1 MKRSIVPAATP
12 ARAYWLFALGFGL
25 IGAILALA
33 ASLIAPPKYEAHAK
47 LYVSTVGGAPVSN
60 ASYQE
65 TTASQQIALSLAKLV
80 PSEVITARVVD
91 SLQLD
96 MSPSELASQIE
107 ATVEPETVLIDLNVT
122 NSSPTVAREVAN
134 ATAFEFTDFV
144 EELQVKAAPSMP
156 KPQVTLIQP
165 AVTPSAPIS
174 PNVPRNVGLG
184 TLAGLVAGLVFA
196 TLRERANRTV
206 RDVHSLQ
213 HIVGQPPLGSIPISR
228 SRDGESVAVV
238 IDDKSVLE
246 GFKEV
251 RTNLR
256 HALGVRP
263 TRIVCV
269 TSAGLSEGK
278 TTTVLG
284 IAIALADA
292 GHRVVVVDSDLRR
305 PDLSRRLKLTGT
317 AGLTE
322 AISDRFT
329 VGDVI
334 HPSGLPG
341 IDAISSGHAS
351 DQPSELLSS
360 DRAALLFCILG
371 ERYDFVLLDT
381 PPLLAF
387 TDAAVIADHADG
399 VVLVV
404 PYAHVE
410 SNDLEAA
417 VASLHRVER
426 RILGPVFTFAPVSES
441 RRRSLEPRRSRMK
454 SQMRHPGWLSVS
466 DDVEDDV
473 EQHGSDSSRGDAQ
486 VEDDL
491 EPRGEPVV
499 EVAHGNRN
507 KAKESTAERAEEST
521 AEQAEEI
528 TAEQAEEITAEQAER
543 ESHVNYAGTE
553 QSHDRDTDT
562 SMDDKAEPD
571 SSWPLLV
578 DKWEFGVNGASDNHA
593 LGRHARSQ

>member
-1 MKRSIVPAATP
+1 MKRLILPVATP

-25 IGAILALA
+25 VGAILALT
-33 ASLIAPPKYEAHAK
+33 ASLIVPPKYEAHAK

-122 NSSPTVAREVAN
+122 DSSPNVAREVAN
-134 ATAFEFTDFV
+134 ATAFEFADFV

-251 RTNLR
+251 RTNLQ

-322 AISDRFT
+322 AISVGLT

-360 DRAALLFCILG
+360 DRAALLFCVLG

-387 TDAAVIADHADG
+387 TDAAVVADHTDG

-454 SQMRHPGWLSVS
+454 SRKRHPGWLPAPK
-466 DDVEDDV
+466 DV
-473 EQHGSDSSRGDAQ
+473 EQHSSDSSRADAQ
-486 VEDDL
+486 LEDDL

-499 EVAHGNRN
+499 EVGHGNRN
-507 KAKESTAERAEEST
+507 E
-521 AEQAEEI
+521 AEEI
-528 TAEQAEEITAEQAER
+528 TAEQAAEITAEQAAEITAEQAAEITAEQAER
-543 ESHVNYAGTE
+543 ESQGSYAGIE
-553 QSHDRDTDT
+553 QSHDSDTET
-562 SMDDKAEPD
+562 SVDYKAEPD
-571 SSWPLLV
+571 FSWPLLV
-578 DKWEFGVNGASDNHA
+578 DKREFGVNGASDNHA
-593 LGRHARSQ
+593 LDRHARSR